1 MATLEQHLI
10 DVDGA
15 VLEVFLGGTGEPIIC
30 TSHPFN
36 ASAPEKL
43 AFRSALGRLVAVT
56 PRGLGRSSAGRGP
69 GEYTFRQ
76 QVADFFSKLAEM
88 QDVERFEPQEF
99 VAQGDVVVAL
109 GHYKWRVKSTSRSF
123 ESDWAHVFTI
133 RNGKVVKFHEYYDTN
148 AGVEAYRSASA
159 ARS

>member
-1 MATLEQHLI
+1 MSEQQNTKLVQEAYAAFQRGDIASILNMMAD
-10 DVDGA
+10 DVSW
-15 VLEVFLGGTGEPIIC
+15 FLPGPKDVI
-30 TSHPFN
+30 PFVGQ
-36 ASAPEKL
+36 
-43 AFRSALGRLVAVT
+43 R
-56 PRGLGRSSAGRGP
+56 RG
-69 GEYTFRQ
+69 RQ